1 MTDQFIADNT
11 KLTVIDNIPF
21 KIPFIKHGPMYGKL
35 PIIGNLG
42 GPGGNPYGFL
52 VDLYIKS
59 NTKRTETTKTNI
71 FVS

>member
-1 MTDQFIADNT
+1 MIAEFIADET
-11 KLTVIDNIPF
+11 KEYWDNIPF
-21 KIPFIKHGPMYGKL
+21 KIPFIKHGPIYGKL

-42 GPGGNPYGFL
+42 GPGGNPCGFL

-59 NTKRTETTKTNI
+59 KTKRTKTTKTNI